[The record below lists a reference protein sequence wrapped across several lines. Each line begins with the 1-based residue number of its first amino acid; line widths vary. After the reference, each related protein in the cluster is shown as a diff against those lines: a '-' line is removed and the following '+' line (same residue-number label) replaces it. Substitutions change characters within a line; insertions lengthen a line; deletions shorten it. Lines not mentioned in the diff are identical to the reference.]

1 MGAKYLLTN
10 VVPNSP
16 GDARTLVK
24 DSGSDSLLAAAGG
37 AVVGSSVGVAA
48 GSALFLYGD
57 SKELREGLVQAS
69 RDGVFSVSSSSAM
82 PLDKHFVRFDF
93 GVSNAT
99 LLVVADQAFWGGH
112 PAAPW
117 TNVGGALVD
126 TLFTRIMPIDG
137 MPATML
143 VALPDIV
150 DHAKANHANALASVW

>member
-1 MGAKYLLTN
+1 MGAKFLISN
-10 VVPNSP
+10 VVPGSP
-16 GDARTLVK
+16 GEARTQAK
-24 DSGSDSLLAAAGG
+24 DTGSDSLLAAAGA
-37 AVVGSSVGVAA
+37 AVVNSSVRIPA

-69 RDGVFSVSSSSAM
+69 RDGIFSVSSSGAM

-93 GVSNAT
+93 GVTNGT
-99 LLVVADQAFWGGH
+99 LLVIADSAFWGG
-112 PAAPW
+112 PPPAPW
-117 TNVGGALVD
+117 QNVGGALAD